1 MSDRRTFLVQ
11 MGTLTV
17 TASAAG
23 SVTLEIVDRQTVVSV
38 APAVPVAPVVGFM
51 LDQPY
56 LDFTGRATPYVPP
69 AGLRSAESLANS
81 VEAAFH
87 RGIWFSQDQSCT

>member
-1 MSDRRTFLVQ
+1 
-11 MGTLTV
+11 MGALTV
-17 TASAAG
+17 TASAVG
-23 SVTLEIVDRQTVVSV
+23 SVTLEIIERRRVVSV
-38 APAVPVAPVVGFM
+38 APAAPVAPVVGFM

-56 LDFTGRATPYVPP
+56 LDLTGLATPYVPP
-69 AGLRSAESLANS
+69 AGLRSAQPLANS